1 VEEQGIDVEK
11 GEDMQ
16 PLALLGSH
24 TLKLDEKGRF
34 IIPSKLRDSFAGGL
48 VITKGQEKCLYV
60 FSVEEFNSL
69 FEKLR
74 QAPLSNA
81 NSREYLRV
89 FLAGASQD
97 QPDKQ
102 NRVNIPSALRDWA
115 NLDKDLVI
123 NGAGNHAE
131 IWNQADWIAYEQ
143 KAAENFSSIQ
153 EEVIPGLF

>member
-1 VEEQGIDVEK
+1 
-11 GEDMQ
+11 MQ
-16 PLALLGSH
+16 ALALLGSY

-34 IIPSKLRDSFAGGL
+34 IIPAKLRDQFASGL
-48 VITKGQEKCLYV
+48 VITKGQENCLYV
-60 FSVEEFNSL
+60 FSTEEFNAQY
-69 FEKLR
+69 EKLR
-74 QAPLSNA
+74 LAPLTNG

-89 FLAGASQD
+89 LLAGASQD

-102 NRVNIPSALRDWA
+102 SRVNIPAHLRAWA

-131 IWNQADWIAYEQ
+131 IWNQTDWIAYEQ
-143 KAAENFSSIQ
+143 KAAENFSKIQ

>member
-1 VEEQGIDVEK
+1 
-11 GEDMQ
+11 MQ
-16 PLALLGSH
+16 PFALLGSH
-24 TLKLDEKGRF
+24 TLKLDDKGRF
-34 IIPSKLRDSFAGGL
+34 IIPAKLREQFTAGL
-48 VITKGQEKCLYV
+48 VITKGQENCLYV
-60 FSVEEFNSL
+60 FSIDEFNAQY
-69 FEKLR
+69 EKLR

-102 NRVNIPSALRDWA
+102 SRVNIPASLRAWA
-115 NLDKDLVI
+115 KLDKDLVI

-131 IWNQADWIAYEQ
+131 IWNLADWIAYEQ
-143 KAAENFSSIQ
+143 KAAENFSNIQ

>member
-1 VEEQGIDVEK
+1 
-11 GEDMQ
+11 MQ

-24 TLKLDEKGRF
+24 TLKLDDKGRF
-34 IIPSKLRDSFAGGL
+34 IIPAKLREQFAAGL
-48 VITKGQEKCLYV
+48 VITKGQENCLYV
-60 FSVEEFNSL
+60 FSIDEFNAQY
-69 FEKLR
+69 EKLR

-102 NRVNIPSALRDWA
+102 SRVNIPASLRAWA
-115 NLDKDLVI
+115 KLDKDLVI

-131 IWNQADWIAYEQ
+131 IWNLADWIAYEQ
-143 KAAENFSSIQ
+143 KAAENFSNIQ

>member
-1 VEEQGIDVEK
+1 
-11 GEDMQ
+11 MQ
-16 PLALLGSH
+16 ALALLGSY

-34 IIPSKLRDSFAGGL
+34 IIPAKLREQFAAGL
-48 VITKGQEKCLYV
+48 VITKGQENCLYV
-60 FSVEEFNSL
+60 FSTEEFNAQY
-69 FEKLR
+69 EKLR
-74 QAPLSNA
+74 QAPLTNG

-89 FLAGASQD
+89 LLAGAAQD

-102 NRVNIPSALRDWA
+102 SRVNIPAHLRSWA

-131 IWNQADWIAYEQ
+131 IWNMADWVAYEQ
-143 KAAENFSSIQ
+143 KAAENFSKIQ

>member
-1 VEEQGIDVEK
+1 
-11 GEDMQ
+11 MQ

-24 TLKLDEKGRF
+24 TLKLDDKGRF
-34 IIPSKLRDSFAGGL
+34 IIPAKLREQFAAGL
-48 VITKGQEKCLYV
+48 VITKGQENCLYV
-60 FSVEEFNSL
+60 FSIDEFNAQY
-69 FEKLR
+69 EKLR

-102 NRVNIPSALRDWA
+102 SRVNIPASLRAWA
-115 NLDKDLVI
+115 KLDKDLVI

-131 IWNQADWIAYEQ
+131 IWNLANWIAYEQ
-143 KAAENFSSIQ
+143 KAAENFSNIQ

>member
-1 VEEQGIDVEK
+1 
-11 GEDMQ
+11 MQ
-16 PLALLGSH
+16 PFALLGSH
-24 TLKLDEKGRF
+24 TLKLDDKGRF
-34 IIPSKLRDSFAGGL
+34 IIPAKLREQFAAGL
-48 VITKGQEKCLYV
+48 VITKGQENCLYV
-60 FSVEEFNSL
+60 FSIDEFNAQY
-69 FEKLR
+69 EKLR

-102 NRVNIPSALRDWA
+102 SRVNIPAGLRAWA
-115 NLDKDLVI
+115 KLDKDLVI

-143 KAAENFSSIQ
+143 KAAENFSNIQ

>member
-1 VEEQGIDVEK
+1 MEEQGIDVEK

-102 NRVNIPSALRDWA
+102 NRVNIPS
-115 NLDKDLVI
+115 
-123 NGAGNHAE
+123 
-131 IWNQADWIAYEQ
+131 
-143 KAAENFSSIQ
+143 
-153 EEVIPGLF
+153 

>member
-1 VEEQGIDVEK
+1 
-11 GEDMQ
+11 MQ

-24 TLKLDEKGRF
+24 TLKLDDKGRF
-34 IIPSKLRDSFAGGL
+34 MIPAKLREQFAAGL
-48 VITKGQEKCLYV
+48 VITKGQENCLYV
-60 FSVEEFNSL
+60 FSIEEFNAQY
-69 FEKLR
+69 EKLR

-102 NRVNIPSALRDWA
+102 SRVNIPAGLRAWA
-115 NLDKDLVI
+115 KLEKDLVI

-131 IWNQADWIAYEQ
+131 IWNLADWIAYEQ
-143 KAAENFSSIQ
+143 KAAENFSNIQ